1 MRDLDSAKLR
11 RMYTFFMGSGL
22 VNPDIGFQEFASD
35 IYGRTRDPEE
45 RRAQREEAGAAPMV
59 PSRPNPRRTVP
70 TPVPPP
76 QPAVPTPP
84 PVAQASRPT
93 APAPTPTAQAPAN
106 PNQRARYAAMF
117 PNDTASGLI
126 RQGIGSLS

>member
-1 MRDLDSAKLR
+1 MS
-11 RMYTFFMGSGL
+11 
-22 VNPDIGFQEFASD
+22 FQEFGGNY
-35 IYGRTRDPEE
+35 YGRTMPEE
-45 RRAQREEAGAAPMV
+45 RQAQREEAGAAPMV

-93 APAPTPTAQAPAN
+93 APAPTPTPTAQAPAS

-126 RQGIGSLS
+126 RQGIGSLNG